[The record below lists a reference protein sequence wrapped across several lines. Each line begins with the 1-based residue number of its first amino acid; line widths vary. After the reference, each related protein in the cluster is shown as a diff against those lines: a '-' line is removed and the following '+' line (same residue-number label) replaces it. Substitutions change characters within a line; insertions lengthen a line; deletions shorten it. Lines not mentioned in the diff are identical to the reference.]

1 MNNEKEEQQAVLV
14 IAPITNGKPQNQ
26 EGISSVESTERN
38 GELEKA
44 QKVISTSGGGEQQK
58 DKGANSNIDKKMLK
72 KLSRKIKGKMTSAM
86 RLAKDKMTSFCAA
99 SPSDCTDLSVDEF
112 DSTPFEWSKNKD
124 SLHPDDKISKKK
136 HIGAIVER
144 FGPDKKVKSVQ
155 LFAGGIVLQGKT
167 TTSGL
172 AEVLLHEYW
181 HTSSPGTAAFK
192 GGGDFETPAYKWSQA
207 VMNHYT
213 GE

>member
-1 MNNEKEEQQAVLV
+1 
-14 IAPITNGKPQNQ
+14 
-26 EGISSVESTERN
+26 
-38 GELEKA
+38 
-44 QKVISTSGGGEQQK
+44 
-58 DKGANSNIDKKMLK
+58 
-72 KLSRKIKGKMTSAM
+72 
-86 RLAKDKMTSFCAA
+86 MTSFCAA
-99 SPSDCTDLSVDEF
+99 SPSDCAGLSVDEF
-112 DSTPFEWSKNKD
+112 DSTPFEWSKNKG
-124 SLHPDDKISKKK
+124 SLHLDDKISKKK
-136 HIGAIVER
+136 HTGAIVER

-207 VMNHYT
+207 VMNHDT